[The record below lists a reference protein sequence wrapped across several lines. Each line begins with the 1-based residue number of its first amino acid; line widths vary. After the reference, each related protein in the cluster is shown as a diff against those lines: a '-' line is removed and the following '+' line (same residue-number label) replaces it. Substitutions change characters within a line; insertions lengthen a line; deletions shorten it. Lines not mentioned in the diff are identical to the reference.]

1 MPDQTPILSM
11 PLIQASQAQKHIT
24 HNEALRLL
32 DVAVQL
38 AVKNRDMTGPP
49 PSPEVG
55 DRHIVAPPA
64 TGAWAGKGKQVAV
77 YTSTGWEFFAPM
89 AGWQAYVIAE
99 EKPVVYSGAA
109 WGGMDSAELTPLK
122 LGINAT
128 ADTTNRLTVSAPAAL
143 FNHEGGGHQLKINKA
158 SGADTA
164 SLLFQSGFS
173 GRAEMGLAGN
183 NDFSIKVSPDGSSFL
198 STMEADA
205 SSGIAVFAQG
215 ARVAAGSLALAGL
228 GFVGDENTGIYSPAS
243 NQIGLTTGGVS
254 RAVLSGA
261 GLALSVPLTGAA
273 VQGSGEDLPDLGQV
287 ALASMQSSL
296 TYKGQLAAASNLN
309 TVYEPGIYRVD
320 SADTGAITNLPATTT
335 GGMLEVMNQGALT
348 TRGTAAFVVQR
359 YTLRRGANGAPRVW
373 LRQNNSAT
381 AASWAAWVEQI
392 SQGSLLGTV
401 SQAGGL
407 PTGAVIERGTGTNGE
422 FVRFADGTLIC
433 TRVNLSTANVSTAL
447 GSLFTSANVTWTF
460 PSAFIVAPA
469 VSGAVDS
476 SDSWLSAAAPATT
489 SVVLRAVSG
498 VTRATALTLRATAI
512 GRWF

>member
-1 MPDQTPILSM
+1 M
-11 PLIQASQAQKHIT
+11 
-24 HNEALRLL
+24 
-32 DVAVQL
+32 
-38 AVKNRDMTGPP
+38 
-49 PSPEVG
+49 
-55 DRHIVAPPA
+55 
-64 TGAWAGKGKQVAV
+64 
-77 YTSTGWEFFAPM
+77 
-89 AGWQAYVIAE
+89 
-99 EKPVVYSGAA
+99 
-109 WGGMDSAELTPLK
+109 
-122 LGINAT
+122 
-128 ADTTNRLTVSAPAAL
+128 
-143 FNHEGGGHQLKINKA
+143 
-158 SGADTA
+158 
-164 SLLFQSGFS
+164 
-173 GRAEMGLAGN
+173 
-183 NDFSIKVSPDGSSFL
+183 
-198 STMEADA
+198 
-205 SSGIAVFAQG
+205 
-215 ARVAAGSLALAGL
+215 
-228 GFVGDENTGIYSPAS
+228 
-243 NQIGLTTGGVS
+243 
-254 RAVLSGA
+254 
-261 GLALSVPLTGAA
+261 
-273 VQGSGEDLPDLGQV
+273 QGSGEALPDLGQV

-296 TYKGQLAAASNLN
+296 TYKGQLATASNLN

-359 YTLRRGANGAPRVW
+359 YTLRRAANGTPRVW

-381 AASWAAWVEQI
+381 AASWGAWVEQI
-392 SQGSLLGTV
+392 SQGSLLGAV
-401 SQAGGL
+401 SQVGGL

-489 SVVLRAVSG
+489 SVVLRAISA